1 MYLNQTL
8 NGEARFTA
16 RVFLTAGITGS
27 AFLAAVG
34 LFTPP
39 TAGAQDNVDCGY
51 PLNQMEM
58 TYCAE
63 KSWERADAELNA
75 VYKQAVATMRETDEF
90 LPKELKGAV
99 MALKDAQRAW
109 VPYRDKA
116 CAAHGYLARGGS
128 MESMLIYG
136 CLSILTQKRTDE
148 LSEIAAG
155 LGN

>member
-1 MYLNQTL
+1 MYLNPTA
-8 NGEARFTA
+8 NGEARFIA
-16 RVFLTAGITGS
+16 RVFLARWISGFV
-27 AFLAAVG
+27 FLVATG
-34 LFTPP
+34 LFVLQP
-39 TAGAQDNVDCGY
+39 ASAQDNVDCGY

-63 KSWERADAELNA
+63 KSWEMADTELNA
-75 VYKQAVATMRETDEF
+75 VYEQAMAMMRETDEF

-99 MALKDAQRAW
+99 NALKDAQRAW
-109 VPYRDKA
+109 IPYRDKA